1 MRESIYNIFLL
12 FENDVCSELAYR
24 VHQYDGADESAMEFL
39 RMKTDQDLSLATK
52 FKLSGPFTRQQFN
65 ARSRLGDS
73 HHLIDDLFVLVDAGP
88 APLFCITPVKDGV
101 VFFNYSYTGDLDVND
116 VAQSLG
122 ERGYM
127 DDWLEKYTNTSGM
140 NLSLLIHDDYFL
152 AIKLTFNKRL
162 YVSAMKLLVSCID
175 SVAYI
180 EYGDVPGQQPFILWL
195 NTYADLAPLGITAAE
210 LWEMRNGILHMTN
223 INSKKV
229 RANKIR
235 RISFRVGALG
245 GTAYDQSGDV
255 YYFDFYSLIQV
266 FAAAQGRWVETYN
279 VNREKFSQFVERYDE
294 TISDSRQAIYTSSG
308 NDQ

>member
-1 MRESIYNIFLL
+1 MSENIYNIFLL

-24 VHQYDGADESAMEFL
+24 VHQYGGAQRHAMEFL
-39 RMKTDQDLSLATK
+39 RIQVEKDFRLATK
-52 FKLSGPFTRQQFN
+52 FKLTVPFTRQQFN

-73 HHLIDDLFVLVDAGP
+73 HHLIEEFFVQVDAGP
-88 APLFCITPVKDGV
+88 APLLCITPVKDGN
-101 VFFNYSYTGDLDVND
+101 VFFNYSYSGELDAND
-116 VAQSLG
+116 VAQTLG

-127 DDWLEKYTNTSGM
+127 DDWLVKYTNTSGI

-152 AIKLTFNKRL
+152 AIKLAFNKRL

-195 NTYADLAPLGITAAE
+195 DAYADLAPLGITSAE

-229 RANKIR
+229 RANKVR
-235 RISFRVGALG
+235 RISFRVGGLG
-245 GTAYDQSGDV
+245 SAAQNSSGDV
-255 YYFDFYSLIQV
+255 YYFDFYSLIQA
-266 FAAAQGRWVETYN
+266 FGAAQGRWVETYN
-279 VNREKFSQFVERYDE
+279 INREKFAQFVERYDE
-294 TISDSRQAIYTSSG
+294 TISDSRQAIYTTSESG
-308 NDQ
+308 H